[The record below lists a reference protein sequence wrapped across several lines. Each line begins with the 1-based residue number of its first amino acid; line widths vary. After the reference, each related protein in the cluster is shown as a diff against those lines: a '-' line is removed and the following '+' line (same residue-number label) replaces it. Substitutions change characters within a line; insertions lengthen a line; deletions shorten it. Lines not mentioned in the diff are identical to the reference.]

1 MKAPAEP
8 MLFPPFMEGLISY
21 LASRSLD
28 WLGWRIWVASESQNF
43 LKGDFGFEITK
54 SNKKTVSLT
63 GTFGKEIPS
72 AFLLVNEILKP
83 KFKNAPATPKPKSLA
98 FKMEKN
104 SKGVSSFKDKSLN
117 EDTP

>member
-1 MKAPAEP
+1 MKAPPEP
-8 MLFPPFMEGLISY
+8 MPFPAFMEGIVSY

-54 SNKKTVSLT
+54 PNKKTVRMA

-83 KFKNAPATPKPKSLA
+83 KYKSAPSTTKPKPLA
-98 FKMEKN
+98 FQMEKN
-104 SKGVSSFKDKSLN
+104 STGQFFQN
-117 EDTP
+117 F